1 MMIFRENC
9 EKFARKL
16 RENRSPTTLKQK
28 GNRTMK
34 KEELRKQIEQSLK
47 RCPDILT
54 PIKVYRW
61 TPFGKNKVYELLR
74 TGELRSFRYQGG
86 YVVSKDDLIDYLV
99 KHAEDEPGRKIRRRD
114 NNYFRR
120 RRGSSV
126 HIISMSER
134 S

>member
-1 MMIFRENC
+1 MIIRENC

-28 GNRTMK
+28 GNRTMN

-54 PIKVYRW
+54 PIKIYRW

-74 TGELRSFRYQGG
+74 TGELRSFWYQGG

-114 NNYFRR
+114 NND
-120 RRGSSV
+120 
-126 HIISMSER
+126 
-134 S
+134 